1 MQITLK
7 HRNKDYQADLSAGID
22 CSSTYGLPEAEPR
35 AWQAPPV
42 RMEPVKA
49 GDWVGEV
56 KQGAAVN
63 FFDVHLNPHGN
74 GTHTECVGHISPERQ
89 SINAFLPEFHCLVYF
104 LRQQPNAHKQITL
117 ESVREKNLEF
127 DFEALAIAAPVEFPQ
142 DFSGSKPPFFEPAL
156 LEFLREKGVKHFLTN
171 LPSVDPEEDGGAL
184 AAHKAF
190 WNYPTAPKMDNSI
203 TELAHFPPELKEGLY
218 FMNLQVAPLHNDA
231 APSRPVFFPLEQF

>member
-1 MQITLK
+1 MQISLK
-7 HRNKDYQADLSAGID
+7 HRNKDYQADLGAGID
-22 CSSTYGLPEAEPR
+22 CSSTYGLPDAEPR

-42 RMEPVKA
+42 RMEPVNS
-49 GDWVGEV
+49 GDWIGEV

-104 LRQQPNAHKQITL
+104 LRLEPDEQNQITL
-117 ESVREKNLEF
+117 ESLKSLALNYE
-127 DFEALAIAAPVEFPQ
+127 FEALAIAAPVDFPA
-142 DFSGSKPPFFEPAL
+142 DFSGKNPPYFEPAL
-156 LEFLREKGVKHFLTN
+156 MEFLREKGVKHFITN

-190 WNYPTAPKMDNSI
+190 WHYPEAPETRHSI
-203 TELAHFPPELKEGLY
+203 TELAHFPSALSEGLY
-218 FMNLQVAPLHNDA
+218 LLNLQLAPLHNDA